1 MVNWIY
7 IILLQ
12 LKIFFFLKIWLFILS
27 FQNWWWHINLEYA
40 NPNAKIQN
48 IGINLKI
55 IPTIICKQFK
65 KSIVGVNS
73 IYKQNALEE
82 KTRERERERERALI
96 V

>member
-1 MVNWIY
+1 M
-7 IILLQ
+7 
-12 LKIFFFLKIWLFILS
+12 FFFSCS

-55 IPTIICKQFK
+55 ILTIICKQFK

-73 IYKQNALEE
+73 IYKQNAP
-82 KTRERERERERALI
+82 KKKNERERERESFDS
-96 V
+96 VD